1 MVASH
6 LYLYIEED
14 YIEEEERIPF
24 LKSEGSSFLLSI
36 SDPSQ
41 QQSDNNAK
49 AQEIEP
55 KSPIATAFPLPADAA
70 RVALI
75 STLEDR
81 LDSVLHN
88 IYALQFFNEFCL
100 QEYTIENVLF
110 WIEAE
115 VFRSIADEGCRN
127 SFSNHI
133 YNTYVKEGA
142 PLALNVDR
150 DIRKTVE
157 RCFQDPQSDM
167 FVELQAFI
175 YILIKQAA
183 YVRFESS
190 HYFQK
195 FLQFKKEGIV
205 FDL

>member
-1 MVASH
+1 M
-6 LYLYIEED
+6 YIEED
-14 YIEEEERIPF
+14 SIEEEERVPF

-36 SDPSQ
+36 SEPSRE
-41 QQSDNNAK
+41 QSDSNAK
-49 AQEIEP
+49 TQEIEP
-55 KSPIATAFPLPADAA
+55 QSPIATAFSVPADAA

-115 VFRSIADEGCRN
+115 VFRSIADEACRN
-127 SFSNHI
+127 SFSKHI

-157 RCFQDPQSDM
+157 RCFADPQSDM
-167 FVELQAFI
+167 FIELQAFI

-190 HYFQK
+190 HHFQN